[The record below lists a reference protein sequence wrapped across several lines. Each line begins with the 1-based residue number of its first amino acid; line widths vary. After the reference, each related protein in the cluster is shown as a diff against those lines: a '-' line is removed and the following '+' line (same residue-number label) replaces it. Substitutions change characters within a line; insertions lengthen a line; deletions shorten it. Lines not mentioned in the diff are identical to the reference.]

1 MAGTYLLA
9 VRCPVQRGV
18 NLVRAFVRNLR
29 TWLAMERE
37 RHKWTNHEAESTDAP
52 PRGGL
57 LRISVE
63 TGNARGAKGAGH
75 PRRDLPGQR
84 GNRRNSPI
92 TMEGGSL

>member
-1 MAGTYLLA
+1 MGLLSVPGAAWRVPTYWLCG
-9 VRCPVQRGV
+9 VRCRGGV

-63 TGNARGAKGAGH
+63 TG
-75 PRRDLPGQR
+75 
-84 GNRRNSPI
+84 
-92 TMEGGSL
+92 